1 MAVDP
6 IPVDLLYRACD
17 LTQFTFDTTAE
28 LEELPGLIGQE
39 RVLDALKF
47 GTGIKR
53 YGYNL
58 FVLGPDGAGKHEA
71 VTRFL
76 GTVAARQK
84 APSDWAYVNN
94 FQAPNKPI
102 VLEIAAGSAR
112 ALKEGMGRLVEELK
126 ATVPSVLESEEYQNR
141 RQSID
146 EEYRERQE
154 RSFEAL
160 REKAEGEGIA
170 LLRTPAGF
178 ALAPVHRG
186 DGQEGEVLKPEEF
199 NKLPEAERKRVEMT
213 IQGLQKELADILE
226 HIPGWEKEHR
236 GRVQKLNSEVA
247 EKLVEQAMRD
257 VRARFD
263 TMPAVRDWLATVA
276 ADLIE
281 NIAIFATPGD
291 QQQQQAMLAMQAM
304 VQGQTVPFGA
314 LNPLRRYEVNVV
326 VENNDLKRR
335 PGSSPW
341 QAEPVVDAGGYIGGG
356 APIVYEDHPT
366 LQNLVGR
373 VE

>member
-1 MAVDP
+1 M
-6 IPVDLLYRACD
+6 
-17 LTQFTFDTTAE
+17 
-28 LEELPGLIGQE
+28 
-39 RVLDALKF
+39 KF

-58 FVLGPDGAGKHEA
+58 FVLGPDGGGKHEA

-76 GTVAARQK
+76 ATVAARQK

-112 ALKEGMGRLVEELK
+112 VLKEGMGRLVEELK

-154 RSFEAL
+154 QSFEAL

-186 DGQEGEVLKPEEF
+186 DGHEGEVLKP
-199 NKLPEAERKRVEMT
+199 KSS
-213 IQGLQKELADILE
+213 I
-226 HIPGWEKEHR
+226 
-236 GRVQKLNSEVA
+236 
-247 EKLVEQAMRD
+247 
-257 VRARFD
+257 
-263 TMPAVRDWLATVA
+263 
-276 ADLIE
+276 
-281 NIAIFATPGD
+281 
-291 QQQQQAMLAMQAM
+291 
-304 VQGQTVPFGA
+304 
-314 LNPLRRYEVNVV
+314 
-326 VENNDLKRR
+326 
-335 PGSSPW
+335 SSPNPN
-341 QAEPVVDAGGYIGGG
+341 AS
-356 APIVYEDHPT
+356 T
-366 LQNLVGR
+366 SR
-373 VE
+373 